1 LGWGKEKE
9 EAEIFLPNFHRL
21 LNFLIKAC
29 HTHSNMLQYNA
40 TEFDY
45 NATNKTKGKM
55 FRNSMLDSIIIYEK
69 RIKYSLSEQKQESDV
84 LPPKQENL

>member
-1 LGWGKEKE
+1 
-9 EAEIFLPNFHRL
+9 
-21 LNFLIKAC
+21 
-29 HTHSNMLQYNA
+29 MLQYNA